1 MTENKGQLQDI
12 GAAENGQGVPSPGRG
27 RPGEK
32 SQEVYPKEKAME
44 ILPYIILAGLLV
56 GGSLLFWKIAPAK
69 SRLQILQSKPHFPL
83 VSGFNLN
90 RQEIEFPRDFE
101 GELNLIIVPFQQYQQ
116 QIVNTWIPFAQET
129 EATFPGFIY
138 YELPTIYEMPVLS
151 RTFINEGMRAGI
163 PDQTAR
169 ERTITLYLDKSKFKS
184 ALEIADENDITL
196 FLVNRNGEILWRA
209 NGAYTQEKADRLLQY
224 IQSQR

>member
-1 MTENKGQLQDI
+1 
-12 GAAENGQGVPSPGRG
+12 
-27 RPGEK
+27 
-32 SQEVYPKEKAME
+32 
-44 ILPYIILAGLLV
+44 
-56 GGSLLFWKIAPAK
+56 
-69 SRLQILQSKPHFPL
+69 
-83 VSGFNLN
+83 
-90 RQEIEFPRDFE
+90 
-101 GELNLIIVPFQQYQQ
+101 
-116 QIVNTWIPFAQET
+116 
-129 EATFPGFIY
+129 
-138 YELPTIYEMPVLS
+138 MPVLS

-209 NGAYTQEKADRLLQY
+209 NGAYTQEKADSLLQY